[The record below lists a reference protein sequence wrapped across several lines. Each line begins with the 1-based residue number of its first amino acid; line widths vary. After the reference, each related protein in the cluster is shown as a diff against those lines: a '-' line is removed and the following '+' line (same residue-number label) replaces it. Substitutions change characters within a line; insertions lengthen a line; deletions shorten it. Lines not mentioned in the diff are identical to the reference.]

1 MKYQE
6 LEIKVLDWAK
16 DKGIMDKATPLTQ
29 IEKTQEELDEYINSL
44 KGKGD

>member
-16 DKGIMDKATPLTQ
+16 DKGIMDKATPLKNTRRVR
-29 IEKTQEELDEYINSL
+29 
-44 KGKGD
+44 